1 MHDKN
6 QHYLNTLISRSFEKI
21 RRYIK
26 VMDMNS
32 HFSTSSL
39 FKRLSSGEIRCG
51 MSVIAR
57 ISILVIV
64 I

>member
-39 FKRLSSGEIRCG
+39 FTRLSSGEIRCG